1 MMDTL
6 NEEATAMIDTFQI
19 YLQTMISQALDSNF
33 LSEIV
38 REKGINVHITFKN
51 DAIST
56 FLFIFLFLDDYFLGS
71 IAAIEDQWILPKR
84 DLLKETVK
92 LRKHLQV

>member
-1 MMDTL
+1 MDTL

-38 REKGINVHITFKN
+38 REKGINVHVTIEN

-56 FLFIFLFLDDYFLGS
+56 FIFLFLDDYFLGS

>member
-1 MMDTL
+1 MDTL

-38 REKGINVHITFKN
+38 REKGINVHITIEN

-56 FLFIFLFLDDYFLGS
+56 FIFLFLDDYFLGS

>member
-38 REKGINVHITFKN
+38 REKGINVHVTIEN

-56 FLFIFLFLDDYFLGS
+56 FIFLFLDDYFLGS